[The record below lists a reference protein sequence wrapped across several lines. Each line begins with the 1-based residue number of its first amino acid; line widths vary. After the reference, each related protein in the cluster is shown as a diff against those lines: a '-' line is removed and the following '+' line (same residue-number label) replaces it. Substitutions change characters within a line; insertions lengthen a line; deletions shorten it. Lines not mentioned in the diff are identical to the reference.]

1 MLFTLGELG
10 LFIEGIDNL
19 AKQLFVDDSPF
30 APIFNVLLRVLQK
43 RVEFLVFGLIG
54 GLSGWLRE
62 VSEYVKL

>member
-1 MLFTLGELG
+1 M
-10 LFIEGIDNL
+10 

-30 APIFNVLLRVLQK
+30 APILNVLLRVLQK